1 MRLEILDFS
10 ISRLMIYK
18 TRVESMK
25 KTLKIASIMLSVAI
39 LSLATMT
46 GCVPDPLPEYES
58 GYFRYAVST
67 EDDGSKKAY
76 LIGLTELG
84 EQQKILVYPE
94 YIDQIKVYGLGYEIP
109 KLFYNDLIG
118 GFANSQLE
126 KFYFPETPLE
136 SVVGNL
142 SLSFPN
148 AYPVW
153 WDSARRN
160 NKILFGEG
168 AVFGFN
174 YYREYFSEPFQNS
187 RSYIA
192 NVSYMYNYAGAE
204 NDGYYWV
211 DSYDEAV
218 ITFIPPDP
226 ERLGYLFDGWYKE
239 PACINPW
246 NFETDKTGE
255 LLNIREGMIYE
266 SYDGIYLYAKWVRNS

>member
-1 MRLEILDFS
+1 M
-10 ISRLMIYK
+10 
-18 TRVESMK
+18 
-25 KTLKIASIMLSVAI
+25 
-39 LSLATMT
+39 
-46 GCVPDPLPEYES
+46 
-58 GYFRYAVST
+58 
-67 EDDGSKKAY
+67 
-76 LIGLTELG
+76 
-84 EQQKILVYPE
+84 
-94 YIDQIKVYGLGYEIP
+94 
-109 KLFYNDLIG
+109 
-118 GFANSQLE
+118 E

-168 AVFGFN
+168 AIFGFN

-239 PACINPW
+239 PACITPW
-246 NFETDKTGE
+246 NFETDKTGG

-266 SYDGIYLYAKWVRNS
+266 SYDGIYLYAQGVRNS

>member
-1 MRLEILDFS
+1 
-10 ISRLMIYK
+10 
-18 TRVESMK
+18 MK
-25 KTLKIASIMLSVAI
+25 KTLKIASIVLGVAI
-39 LSLATMT
+39 LSLSTMT

-160 NKILFGEG
+160 NKILFGKALFLASIIIESIS
-168 AVFGFN
+168 ASRFRIAAAISRTCRICTIM
-174 YYREYFSEPFQNS
+174 RERKMTVIIGWIAMMK
-187 RSYIA
+187 RSLRSFRPIRSA
-192 NVSYMYNYAGAE
+192 LGICLAGGTKNPHVSLHGTLKRIRRE
-204 NDGYYWV
+204 N
-211 DSYDEAV
+211 
-218 ITFIPPDP
+218 
-226 ERLGYLFDGWYKE
+226 
-239 PACINPW
+239 
-246 NFETDKTGE
+246 
-255 LLNIREGMIYE
+255 
-266 SYDGIYLYAKWVRNS
+266 